1 MESTIHTL
9 QDYMLH
15 TESITYIL
23 IVAALIGITFFFRFL
38 TDRDDDE
45 EEQMN
50 LDFGIRILDWEKGIY
65 SNPKLILARR
75 RPEGLWRGKHLGF
88 RIYLME

>member
-15 TESITYIL
+15 TETITYII
-23 IVAALIGITFFFRFL
+23 IVAALIGITFFYRFL

-45 EEQMN
+45 Q
-50 LDFGIRILDWEKGIY
+50 
-65 SNPKLILARR
+65 
-75 RPEGLWRGKHLGF
+75 
-88 RIYLME
+88 